1 MKNRVIVLLLTLALL
16 LTACGQKAPTWQEQ
30 YDLGVRYLSEGNYEE
45 AILAFT
51 AAIRIDP
58 KQEKVYLSLSEAYA
72 AAGNAE
78 KAAETLRQ
86 AIAELGETENLTV
99 LLETLTTAAP
109 PERVDG
115 AGSAAHS
122 LPDPEQTPPGVAR
135 TEYRDFSDGNRLT
148 IEYDANGSTLRY
160 IYRRPNGTVYQYA
173 VFEYADGSLIRD
185 SWYNGEKSVQRWTSY
200 EYPPAGGCIET
211 EYYPDGTVHSVY
223 EYNAA
228 GWDVRSTYYN
238 PDGSMDYSAVA
249 IWDEQNARN
258 KGNTIYKPD
267 GSVDYYYIWD
277 YDAGGN
283 ITRTTYYN
291 PDGSVQSVTE
301 N

>member
-1 MKNRVIVLLLTLALL
+1 MKKKFLVLILTLALL
-16 LTACGQKAPTWQEQ
+16 LTACGKKAPTWQEQ
-30 YDLGVRYLSEGNYEE
+30 YDLGIRYLSEGNYRE

-51 AAIRIDP
+51 AAISIDP
-58 KQEKVYLSLSEAYA
+58 KQEQVYLALSEAYT
-72 AAGNAE
+72 AAGDTE

-86 AIAELGETENLTV
+86 AIAEVGGTEQLTV
-99 LLETLTTAAP
+99 LLESLTAAAP
-109 PERVDG
+109 PETDEG
-115 AGSAAHS
+115 TGSPADA

-148 IEYDANGSTLRY
+148 MEYDANGNTLRY
-160 IYRRPNGTVYQYA
+160 IYQRPNGTVYQYA
-173 VFEYADGSLIRD
+173 VFEYANGSLIRET
-185 SWYNGEKSVQRWTSY
+185 WYNGDKSVQRWTVF
-200 EYPPAGGCIET
+200 EYPAAGGGIET

-258 KGNTIYKPD
+258 KGNTIYNPD

-283 ITRTTYYN
+283 IIRTTYYN
-291 PDGSVQSVTE
+291 PDGTVSHVT